1 MRRCNGLTARCSRV
15 FERFAEVA
23 RNASVVIAPAMA
35 FYGGLGDLLATEAME
50 RWAAADEICI
60 AVALDS
66 WQPTREPRLTGQRNA
81 GQHFIFFEQ

>member
-1 MRRCNGLTARCSRV
+1 
-15 FERFAEVA
+15 
-23 RNASVVIAPAMA
+23 MA

-66 WQPTREPRLTGQRNA
+66 WQPTRGTRLTGQRNA

>member
-1 MRRCNGLTARCSRV
+1 
-15 FERFAEVA
+15 
-23 RNASVVIAPAMA
+23 MA

-66 WQPTREPRLTGQRNA
+66 WQPTRGTRLTGQRNA
-81 GQHFIFFEQ
+81 GQHFIFFEQSVGACRYATGGIWNLPAPFGPSRG

>member
-1 MRRCNGLTARCSRV
+1 MV
-15 FERFAEVA
+15 
-23 RNASVVIAPAMA
+23 
-35 FYGGLGDLLATEAME
+35 FYGGLGDPLATEAME

-66 WQPTREPRLTGQRNA
+66 WQPTRGTRLTGQRNA